1 MQIYNCVSN
10 TLHSNHCQTSL
21 TCLQRTRATI
31 PRSDSQQQWPWLASI
46 CRGFAAVCRV
56 TTILICPRLNCRILH
71 QLPHLAE
78 GLHLEERGFA
88 VRAALPED
96 GRVGPRQPAHHQ
108 PHLRRRE
115 VLNTLPLHCRIIV
128 AISHISC
135 SLFAE
140 FCLPAGGL
148 NPLSKCLSVFS
159 FNFVGCHF
167 DFSKIRILESF
178 SLHFPTLNQCWEC
191 W

>member
-1 MQIYNCVSN
+1 MCKIASMHFQQGKCLLQISSN
-10 TLHSNHCQTSL
+10 IAYMSAEDQGHCSQIASN
-21 TCLQRTRATI
+21 
-31 PRSDSQQQWPWLASI
+31 SDPGPASI
-46 CRGFAAVCRV
+46 CRGAAAVCRV
-56 TTILICPRLNCRILH
+56 TTILICPHLNCRILH

-78 GLHLEERGFA
+78 GLHVEERGLA
-88 VRAALPED
+88 LRAALPED

-115 VLNTLPLHCRIIV
+115 VPIHDCQIIV
-128 AISHISC
+128 AISPIHRF
-135 SLFAE
+135 LFAG
-140 FCLPAGGL
+140 FCLPAGAP

-191 W
+191 